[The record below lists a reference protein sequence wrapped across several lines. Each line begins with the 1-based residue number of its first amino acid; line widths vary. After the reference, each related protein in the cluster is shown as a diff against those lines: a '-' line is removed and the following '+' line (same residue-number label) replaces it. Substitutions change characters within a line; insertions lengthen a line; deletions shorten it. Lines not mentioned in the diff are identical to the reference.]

1 MGQSPGGGMG
11 VADLSLLPQEGVLLR
26 ETAAVDLERLLARTE
41 SRDQRWLAAQEAHDA
56 VFVVEPV
63 HVRVTLLGDDRPG
76 LEGNGGG
83 IGPQWCSWLCDV
95 GWPGGVG
102 WRAEHGTTTQACPP
116 PPFLLASTHLHNI
129 LK

>member
-83 IGPQWCSWLCDV
+83 DWAPVVLLALRCGMAWWC
-95 GWPGGVG
+95 GVAC
-102 WRAEHGTTTQACPP
+102 RAWHNNTSVPP
-116 PPFLLASTHLHNI
+116 PTLSLG
-129 LK
+129 